1 MSYSDLQQQPIIMF
15 DMDGTLL
22 DLAFDDYIWNHCLPE
37 QYAQIHQCSFEQ
49 SQAYLFQFYQQHK
62 HTLSWYSSAFWT
74 AKVGV
79 DVLQLQVDQ
88 RDKIQPRSGCHE
100 LLAQLKAQGYRCW
113 LLTNADCAGLA
124 LKLETIELRPYFEVI
139 ISSEELGHA
148 KEDAAFWQT
157 LQQRHPFE
165 PQQAVFVDDNLA
177 VLDSAQ
183 RFGITHL
190 LSILQPTTAKAARLP
205 SELPYPA
212 LDQLTELLDYL
223 ARNTQVSD
231 VKTA

>member
-1 MSYSDLQQQPIIMF
+1 MIIF
-15 DMDGTLL
+15 GIIACQSSTPKFINAALSKAKL
-22 DLAFDDYIWNHCLPE
+22 ICFNFTNNIS
-37 QYAQIHQCSFEQ
+37 IH
-49 SQAYLFQFYQQHK
+49 YLGILRRF
-62 HTLSWYSSAFWT
+62 
-74 AKVGV
+74 G
-79 DVLQLQVDQ
+79 LQVDQ